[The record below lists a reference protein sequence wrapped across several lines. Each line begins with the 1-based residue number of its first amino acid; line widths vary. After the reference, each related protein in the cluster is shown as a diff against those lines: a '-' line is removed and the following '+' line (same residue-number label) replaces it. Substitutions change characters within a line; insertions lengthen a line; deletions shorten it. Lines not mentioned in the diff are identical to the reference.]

1 MGAAPTV
8 SNVKGWRVCC
18 FSSPAFYQIHFLL
31 LKISRINSLFTFLSR
46 QEIQTKEINAPILNP
61 SKKYPVK
68 ITNQR
73 RSKNVMSIHKIYQN
87 SFISQIQFIV
97 F

>member
-1 MGAAPTV
+1 MAT
-8 SNVKGWRVCC
+8 
-18 FSSPAFYQIHFLL
+18 QIHFLL

-73 RSKNVMSIHKIYQN
+73 RSKNVMSIIKIYQN
-87 SFISQIQFIV
+87 YFISQIKTPSISRRGLIDLKQTCKIYMSIIS
-97 F
+97 